1 MQMVL
6 HVTRILTSGN
16 NAPSSC
22 LDSPKLWNAILAKS
36 PDHIMNSPDI
46 LWKVEILLWTIQI
59 YYERSWFYYEQSRY
73 IMKGQNFIM
82 NSPDM
87 LWKVEISL
95 GRIQVSYEKPRL
107 YYISLFQRQPFK
119 IGVLRNFS
127 IFTGKHLCWILKSVK
142 KKLQYRYYPMNIA
155 TFLRTPFLRS
165 NSEGEEVRKL
175 SILLFLLQSVV
186 LFSPE
191 EG

>member
-1 MQMVL
+1 MFWFAIHLREQLPHVSIIPLDCYAPVVWSIMQMVL
-6 HVTRILTSGN
+6 HVTRILACGN
-16 NAPSSC
+16 NAPSCC

-36 PDHIMNSPDI
+36 PDHILNSPDI

-59 YYERSWFYYEQSRY
+59 YYERFWFYYEQFRY
-73 IMKGQNFIM
+73 IMKGQNFLM
-82 NSPDM
+82 NGPDT

-95 GRIQVSYEKPRL
+95 WTIQVCYEKPRL

-142 KKLQYRYYPMNIA
+142 KNSSTCIILWI
-155 TFLRTPFLRS
+155 LRRF
-165 NSEGEEVRKL
+165 
-175 SILLFLLQSVV
+175 
-186 LFSPE
+186 
-191 EG
+191 